1 MIEKI
6 ESDIEILKNLIANLE
21 IDIATIEKQLEI
33 RELETNG
40 DDAYFEWRASAVAS
54 ASFKKVR
61 ILAMRKQLNYWRSE
75 LKKIRKAEQKK
86 INESLLEKKE
96 GLKEI
101 RKLKIE
107 SEKARLEARERCAK
121 EATKRKKI
129 LEKEKT
135 ERHRINQEQNLMI
148 FDVFKSIVKE
158 KLGADTYIELITKAR
173 VSVESDLHN
182 SYGE

>member
-21 IDIATIEKQLEI
+21 IDIATIKKQLEI

-61 ILAMRKQLNYWRSE
+61 ILAMRKQLNYWKSK
-75 LKKIRKAEQKK
+75 LKKIRK
-86 INESLLEKKE
+86 SHH
-96 GLKEI
+96 
-101 RKLKIE
+101 
-107 SEKARLEARERCAK
+107 KAYLAD
-121 EATKRKKI
+121 ATKRKKI
-129 LEKEKT
+129 IEKEKT

-158 KLGADTYIELITKAR
+158 KLGDDTYIELITKAR